1 LGGGGGTDNSSG
13 VDVMEEEVKKWI
25 KDNFIKLAKEH
36 KAHCKDSDIDLTSL
50 LIALYSLGISL
61 TKEEKEVFL

>member
-1 LGGGGGTDNSSG
+1 
-13 VDVMEEEVKKWI
+13 MEEEVKKWI